1 MANVG
6 SALEKVINTSA
17 KAVGELQNGMNKI
30 LWGSANPQSAQTAKY
45 DSATQSVTYTTV
57 RTNPTPPQKKTL
69 INSGLFNALDAL
81 NAVDLCNVL
90 TYVLSNINIKKKPR
104 PEQPWTATQT
114 AFYTFQDKAFIVQT
128 AIDKYLAFPNV
139 LVGSFAGSSIQPQT
153 QEQVI
158 SGSGVAPGQ
167 SSVVGSAVAAYNV
180 FNLIQVIQ
188 DTFSTPNQ
196 SSTGS
201 LFTPEEKEIIKLVPG
216 LVGNAN
222 FIKDFLGSTSKYLDY
237 RQIDSKDLIKL
248 QKKINDLRGICVA
261 VNTLDFKN
269 ALAVAGNILNVDIR
283 SQVQE
288 LSRFINPTEIAKTI
302 AQINNAIR
310 SFIQIARKLQGILQ
324 TSQFIIKIAILLIK
338 IFKFVKTFLLALPL
352 PNLFTTSGIQ
362 TAFSSA
368 KEAATNLSN
377 GLVKLLKQINS
388 LLSVVLIFVRY
399 TLANANELEI
409 RLRTLIAT
417 LEACDAMK
425 DSDVLKELKVS
436 TESLAELKAQ
446 LENYIIQYDSKTN
459 PDTAFFGQYNIR
471 VVEEEIVDRTVTNKR
486 RRGIALDQNGTIVAQ
501 SDLTF
506 ATNPT
511 IIIEEV
517 KLKLIAAGL
526 VQPSLGA
533 LDGADL
539 AVIGESLDYLESND
553 VLQDNLNIETF
564 ESVDSPEND
573 DETKGLGLNAFINN
587 LPGGKRL
594 RKRVRKSLDEA
605 SARLGAQIRS
615 EGVTSSNITTSARSL
630 TQGV

>member
-17 KAVGELQNGMNKI
+17 KAIGELQNGMNKI
-30 LWGSANPQSAQTAKY
+30 LWGSANPQSTQTAKY
-45 DSATQSVTYTTV
+45 DPKTQSVSYTTV
-57 RTNPTPPQKKTL
+57 RVDPTPPQKKTL

-81 NAVDLCNVL
+81 NGVDLCNVL
-90 TYVLSNINIKKKPR
+90 TYVLTNINIKKKPR

-114 AFYTFQDKAFIVQT
+114 AFYTLQDKAFIVQT

-139 LVGSFAGSSIQPQT
+139 LVGSYTGASLQPQT
-153 QEQVI
+153 EEQVI

-180 FNLIQVIQ
+180 FNLIQTIQ

-196 SSTGS
+196 SNTGS

-216 LVGNAN
+216 LIGNAN
-222 FIKDFLGSTSKYLDY
+222 FIKDFLGSTAKYTDY
-237 RQIDSKDLIKL
+237 RQIDTRELIKL
-248 QKKINDLRGICVA
+248 QKKINDLRGICV
-261 VNTLDFKN
+261 VINTLDFKN
-269 ALAVAGNILNVDIR
+269 ALALAGNILNVDIR

-288 LSRFINPTEIAKTI
+288 LSKFINPTEIAKTI
-302 AQINNAIR
+302 SQINNAIR

-368 KEAATNLSN
+368 KEAANNLSN
-377 GLVKLLKQINS
+377 GLVKILKQINS

-409 RLRTLIAT
+409 RLRTLILT

-425 DSDVLKELKVS
+425 DSDVLKELKQ
-436 TESLAELKAQ
+436 TTNSLAELKTQ

-459 PDTAFFGQYNIR
+459 PDTAFFGEYNIR
-471 VVEEEIVDRTVTNKR
+471 VIEEEVVDRTITNKR
-486 RRGIALDQNGTIVAQ
+486 RRGVALDQNGTIVAQ

-511 IIIEEV
+511 VIIEEV

-553 VLQDNLNIETF
+553 VLQDNLNIQTF
-564 ESVDSPEND
+564 ESLDNPENT
-573 DETKGLGLNAFINN
+573 DESKGLGLNAFVNN

-594 RKRVRKSLDEA
+594 RKRVRKSLDDA
-605 SARLGAQIRS
+605 SARLGQQIRS
-615 EGVTSSNITTSARSL
+615 EGINSSNITTSAQSL
-630 TQGV
+630 TQGI